1 LIKPNLRLNPL
12 ERERVET
19 TNKFQASID
28 KRPWKNII
36 KHDYLV
42 ERNLRKIR
50 ERKRERGVGE
60 GKREGRE
67 MFFPNL
73 ERERNENY
81 EIFWSK
87 II

>member
-1 LIKPNLRLNPL
+1 
-12 ERERVET
+12 
-19 TNKFQASID
+19 
-28 KRPWKNII
+28 
-36 KHDYLV
+36 V

-50 ERKRERGVGE
+50 ERKREWGVGE

-81 EIFWSK
+81 EIFLVQKHINIHFLEITKMSLPLACLK
-87 II
+87 RP